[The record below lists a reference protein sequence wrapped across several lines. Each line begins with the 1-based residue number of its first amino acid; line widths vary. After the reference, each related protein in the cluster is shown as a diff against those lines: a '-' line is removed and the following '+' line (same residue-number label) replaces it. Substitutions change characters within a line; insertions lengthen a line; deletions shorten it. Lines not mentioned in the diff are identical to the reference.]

1 MFSTKVKRIDMTRYI
16 FTLFVMCLM
25 ISSISFGES
34 PSSDSL
40 KLMRYYEE
48 LRADWGKI
56 FPNKNRNAGGAL
68 FFKYILDNSNSRD
81 EFFEKNKMYCSVSG
95 SLVRP
100 GSQPEFV
107 SVRGRN
113 ENELICGSL
122 YRCCWPCSCDVMK
135 FVQVQALEKTFDDK
149 LELINV
155 LTIKNPCEKPDFPE
169 EVDRESI
176 CVGTSLNKKRVTE
189 INGRLVVGVLFKSK
203 TCSPKDIEKIN
214 REVITGSYC
223 PLRNNT
229 PLKEV
234 RGGMGDIFIKMAN

>member
-16 FTLFVMCLM
+16 LTLFVMCLM
-25 ISSISFGES
+25 ISPISFGES
-34 PSSDSL
+34 PSSDTL

-68 FFKYILDNSNSRD
+68 FFKFIFDNSDSRD

-107 SVRGRN
+107 SVRGHD
-113 ENELICGSL
+113 EELICGSL

-135 FVQVQALEKTFDDK
+135 FVQVQAFEKTFDDK
-149 LELINV
+149 TELINV

-176 CVGTSLNKKRVTE
+176 CVGASLNKKRVTE
-189 INGRLVVGVLFKSK
+189 INGRLVVGVLFESK
-203 TCSPKDIEKIN
+203 ICSPKDIEKIN

>member
-1 MFSTKVKRIDMTRYI
+1 MTRYVSSLLVVCLLI
-16 FTLFVMCLM
+16 PSLSLGSSLRSDNSTLT
-25 ISSISFGES
+25 
-34 PSSDSL
+34 
-40 KLMRYYEE
+40 RYYEE

-68 FFKYILDNSNSRD
+68 FFKYILDNSNSRE

-100 GSQPEFV
+100 GSEPDFV
-107 SVRGRN
+107 SVKSQDG
-113 ENELICGSL
+113 NELICGSL

-135 FVQVQALEKTFDDK
+135 FVQVQTLEKKFNEKID
-149 LELINV
+149 LINV
-155 LTIKNPCEKPDFPE
+155 LTIKNPCEKQNFPE
-169 EVDRESI
+169 EVDRDSLCI
-176 CVGTSLNKKRVTE
+176 GTSLNKKRVTE
-189 INGRLVVGVLFKSK
+189 INGRLVVGMLFDGKI
-203 TCSPKDIEKIN
+203 CAPRDIEKIN

-229 PLKEV
+229 PLEEV